1 MQVVD
6 ILVAEDLEGEHVVY
20 AIPILTR
27 NWLRQIVRDP
37 IIPMLCSSIPGGA
50 IDKVAVEQPP
60 LQCANDGPPL
70 PIGEGERCVATM
82 ASWEAASVRMAV
94 AVGV

>member
-6 ILVAEDLEGEHVVY
+6 LLVAEDLEGEHVVY

-27 NWLRQIVRDP
+27 NWLRQIVGDP

-50 IDKVAVEQPP
+50 IDKVAVEQPS
-60 LQCANDGPPL
+60 LQCENDGPSL
-70 PIGEGERCVATM
+70 PIGKGERCVAKM
-82 ASWEAASVRMAV
+82 ASWEVASVRMAF
-94 AVGV
+94 AFGL